1 MGFIYKITNKINGKM
16 YIGKT
21 LFNNPVDRWKE
32 HLQDYKRIK
41 NEKRPLYSAMKKYGP
56 ENFDFEVLEETD
68 NTEERE
74 RFYIEHYHTYVG
86 DSECKG
92 YNATLGGD
100 GKPYLKLDE
109 NDVINYHINYASR
122 VLGDTA
128 NHFGVDCETIKKIL
142 IRNDIAWLKKNH
154 AYLLSSY
161 IKTGGVAKIDPET
174 NEIVDM
180 YENTA
185 SANVEIKKERS
196 QSNISNACRGI
207 RNHKAYGYI
216 WYYIKDLPDDIWNK
230 HHEKLI
236 EKYNI
241 G

>member
-86 DSECKG
+86 DSECNG

-100 GKPYLKLDE
+100 GKSYIKLDE
-109 NDVINYHINYASR
+109 SDVIDYHMNHAGY

-128 NHFGVDCETIKKIL
+128 RNYGVDPETIKKIL
-142 IRNDIAWLKKNH
+142 IKHNIVWLKKNH
-154 AYLLSSY
+154 ACLLAVY
-161 IKTGGVAKIDPET
+161 MKTGGVAKIDPET
-174 NEIVDM
+174 NEIIEI

-185 SANVEIKKERS
+185 TANVEMKKGRS
-196 QSNISNACRGI
+196 QSYISNACNGAA
-207 RNHKAYGYI
+207 NHKAYGYI
-216 WYYIKDLPDDIWNK
+216 WYYIKDLPDDIWDK
-230 HHEKLI
+230 HHETLM
-236 EKYNI
+236 EKYNVN
-241 G
+241 